1 MNIKYIISYL
11 GLVPFFLLAID
22 GYFLEILDKS
32 FIINLSIMMAC
43 IIFTFI
49 GAYNWDFNKDNTFL
63 EIYGFIPSLLSMI
76 ILLLSIFKFNQESL
90 IALLI
95 IFLVIQLIIDFYRT
109 LKFNFPFEYFM
120 KLRLPV
126 TSGLCISLWIISTL

>member
-109 LKFNFPFEYFM
+109 LKLNFPFEYFM

>member
-109 LKFNFPFEYFM
+109 LKFNFPFEYFI

>member
-109 LKFNFPFEYFM
+109 LKFNFPFEYYM

>member
-11 GLVPFFLLAID
+11 GLVPFFLLVID

>member
-1 MNIKYIISYL
+1 MNIKYIISYF

-22 GYFLEILDKS
+22 GYFLEILDKG

-109 LKFNFPFEYFM
+109 LKFNFPFEYFI